1 MGFADLEFRDA
12 GQVLVACVSGEI
24 DMANAPDLRS
34 AVAHELSNQPLA
46 LVLDL
51 SGVDYLDSAGIQVIY
66 DLRER
71 LRERGQ
77 RLALVVGGDSPI
89 AETLR
94 IVDLPS
100 AVPVAD
106 SVDAAMRRVTD

>member
-1 MGFADLEFRDA
+1 MALADLDIRTV
-12 GQVLVACVSGEI
+12 GQGLVARLSGEI
-24 DMANAPDLRS
+24 DLSNAGDLR
-34 AVAHELSNQPLA
+34 AAIGRELTNQPLG

-51 SGVDYLDSAGIQVIY
+51 RAVDYLDSAGIQVVY

-77 RLALVVGGDSPI
+77 RLALVVGNDSPI

-94 IVDLPS
+94 IVDLPN
-100 AVPVAD
+100 VVAIAGT
-106 SVDAAMRRVTD
+106 VDDALRLVED

>member
-1 MGFADLEFRDA
+1 MSLADLEFRDA
-12 GQVLVACVSGEI
+12 GQVLVARVSGEI
-24 DMANAPDLRS
+24 DMSNAPDLRS
-34 AVAHELSNQPLA
+34 AISHELSNQPLA

-51 SGVDYLDSAGIQVIY
+51 SDVDYLDSAAIQVIY

-77 RLALVVGGDSPI
+77 RLVLVVLGDSVI

-94 IVDLPS
+94 IVDLPNV
-100 AVPVAD
+100 VPVAD
-106 SVDAAMRRVTD
+106 SVDAALRRATE

>member
-1 MGFADLEFRDA
+1 MALADIEFSLGGR
-12 GQVLVACVSGEI
+12 VLVVTVSGEI
-24 DMANAPDLRS
+24 DMSNAADLRS
-34 AVAHELSNQPLA
+34 AVIQQLTNQPLA

-51 SGVDYLDSAGIQVIY
+51 AEVDYLDSAGIQVIY

-77 RLALVVGGDSPI
+77 RLALVVGDDGPI

-94 IVDLPS
+94 LVDLPTV
-100 AVPVAD
+100 VPVAD
-106 SVDAAMRRVTD
+106 SVDEARRRLED